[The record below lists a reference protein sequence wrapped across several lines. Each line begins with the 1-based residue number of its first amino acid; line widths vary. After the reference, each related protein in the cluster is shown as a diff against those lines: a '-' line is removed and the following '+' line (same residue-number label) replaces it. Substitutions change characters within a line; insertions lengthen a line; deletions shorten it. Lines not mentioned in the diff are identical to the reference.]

1 VETTIDLATNTN
13 FNKGDLKMKLLK
25 FSLFILLSFV
35 LTSCGKRLDTSSSS
49 PAKAYLLAQQ
59 INSAATGNCAISIN
73 LEALYHGNVV
83 KRAITSGQASV
94 DTDYFDLVDYN
105 SVTQENI
112 ASGDWST
119 LSYNRKY
126 DAFWKWDETK
136 RKTALKAG
144 ASIVNAAS
152 VLGAALVI
160 ANSLGAST
168 VCAPGS
174 GNANYVAT
182 VEAYYNQFSNDEQT
196 EMNAGGSKGFN
207 AASNGTIA
215 NFNTLKLALQG
226 GVVVCGTTL
235 STLSLNSVAL
245 GQAYLAGLS
254 RKNGA
259 GLLACARIPR
269 SSCNFGGLT
278 TASLEKAKE
287 FQAQVYE
294 ALQNNGDCRKPTD
307 NFMKGNANSFFKGL
321 SSKDKLKAAGI
332 EFSGG
337 MQLDDTGTKLSEGST
352 SGFSGNILY
361 ASSAYPLSSALANI
375 NSSFADAFPLKE
387 GTVAYSDDLFSGGSN
402 VNTKTVDSCD
412 TLGLATGPTITSPD
426 SSRRKLTSPAE
437 IAYSLSV
444 QGSAAVTYASIVAT
458 PGAVDAVA
466 CNRSFRKKFTVPAV
480 LNEKL
485 ADLST
490 SYGDGGATTLASICV
505 YGKDQTTVNTVK
517 GILSYPACPTTAR
530 EGASTFAN
538 QGLNSINNN
547 FPYKE

>member
-1 VETTIDLATNTN
+1 
-13 FNKGDLKMKLLK
+13 MKLLK

-83 KRAITSGQASV
+83 KTAINSGQASV
-94 DTDYFDLVDYN
+94 DTDYFDLSDYN
-105 SVTQENI
+105 SVTNENI

-136 RKTALKAG
+136 RKTALKTA

-152 VLGAALVI
+152 VFGAAYI
-160 ANSLGAST
+160 IGTSLGAST
-168 VCAPGS
+168 ACGS
-174 GNANYVAT
+174 GNANYVAA
-182 VEAYYNQFSNDEQT
+182 VEAYFNQFSSAEQT
-196 EMNAGGSKGFN
+196 EMNTSGKGFN
-207 AASNGTIA
+207 SVVQGFPNPLNILFGGITNFATFKTNLLQSNCSVFLSIPS
-215 NFNTLKLALQG
+215 NSLA
-226 GVVVCGTTL
+226 TPI
-235 STLSLNSVAL
+235 S
-245 GQAYLAGLS
+245 AYLAGLS

-307 NFMKGNANSFFKGL
+307 NFMKGKADSFFRGL

-337 MQLDDTGTKLSEGST
+337 MQLNDTGTKLSEGDPK
-352 SGFSGNILY
+352 GFIGNNLY
-361 ASSAYPLSSALANI
+361 ASSAYPLSSALASI
-375 NSSFADAFPLKE
+375 NPSLADAFPLKE
-387 GTVAYSDDLFSGGSN
+387 GTVAYSDELFNGGSN

-426 SSRRKLTSPAE
+426 SSRKKLTSPAE

-444 QGSAAVTYASIVAT
+444 QGSAAATYASI
-458 PGAVDAVA
+458 
-466 CNRSFRKKFTVPAV
+466 
-480 LNEKL
+480 
-485 ADLST
+485 
-490 SYGDGGATTLASICV
+490 I
-505 YGKDQTTVNTVK
+505 
-517 GILSYPACPTTAR
+517 
-530 EGASTFAN
+530 
-538 QGLNSINNN
+538 
-547 FPYKE
+547 

>member
-1 VETTIDLATNTN
+1 
-13 FNKGDLKMKLLK
+13 MKLLK

-73 LEALYHGNVV
+73 LEALYHGSVV
-83 KRAITSGQASV
+83 KTAITFGQASG
-94 DTDYFDLVDYN
+94 DTDYFDLSDYN
-105 SVTQENI
+105 SVTNENI
-112 ASGDWST
+112 AGGDWST

-136 RKTALKAG
+136 RKTALKT
-144 ASIVNAAS
+144 AAS
-152 VLGAALVI
+152 VVNAFSVFGAAYI
-160 ANSLGAST
+160 IGNSVGAST
-168 VCAPGS
+168 ACGPG
-174 GNANYVAT
+174 NTAYVGK
-182 VEAYYNQFSNDEQT
+182 VEEYYNQFSSAEQT
-196 EMNAGGSKGFN
+196 EMNTSGKGFDYVSPYPN
-207 AASNGTIA
+207 FTAFKTNLQMNPNCQLFLNPSPLTTII
-215 NFNTLKLALQG
+215 
-226 GVVVCGTTL
+226 V
-235 STLSLNSVAL
+235 S
-245 GQAYLAGLS
+245 AYLAGLS

-269 SSCNFGGLT
+269 SSCNFEGLT

-307 NFMKGNANSFFKGL
+307 NFMKGNANRFFFGL

-337 MQLDDTGTKLSEGST
+337 MQLDDTGTILFEGSP

-361 ASSAYPLSSALANI
+361 ASSAYPLSSALASI
-375 NSSFADAFPLKE
+375 NPSFADAFPLKE

-444 QGSAAVTYASIVAT
+444 QGSAAATYAIIVAN
-458 PGAVDAVA
+458 PGFVDAVA
-466 CNRSFRKKFTVPAV
+466 CNRSFRKQFTVPAV

-485 ADLST
+485 ADLNTT
-490 SYGDGGATTLASICV
+490 SGDGGATTLASICV

-517 GILSYPACPTTAR
+517 GILNYPACPTTAR

-538 QGLNSINNN
+538 EGLNTITDT